1 MINMFSDMIRG
12 NRLFVVLL
20 FLLVCSCSSK
30 LAAVKPGET
39 FEPEKAFE
47 KANGLLEKKDYEEAR
62 TAFLEIKNRDTSRKF
77 APLAQ
82 LKIADSYVKEGE
94 SELAIAE
101 FRKFLEAYPDHKYAV
116 YAQYQIASVYFDQI
130 EGPERGYSGAAKALE
145 EFEKLK
151 KMYPRNPYRE
161 VIDIKIQKC
170 RNVIAGYEFLVGEFY
185 YKKGSFNAAINR
197 FQDILK
203 TYPDYQREAEV
214 FFYIGMS
221 YKNLGQKDKASE
233 YLKRLV
239 EKYPNNKFTADAK
252 KELVKFKP

>member
-1 MINMFSDMIRG
+1 MINMFSAMLRG
-12 NRLFVVLL
+12 NKLFVVLL
-20 FLLVCSCSSK
+20 ILFVCSCSSK
-30 LAAVKPGET
+30 LAAVKPSET

-47 KANGLLEKKDYEEAR
+47 KANELFEKKDYEAAR

-82 LKIADSYVKEGE
+82 LKIADSYVKEDE

-170 RNVIAGYEFLVGEFY
+170 RNIIASYEFLVGEFY

-197 FQDILK
+197 FTEILK
-203 TYPDYQREAEV
+203 TYPDYQRKAEV
-214 FFYIGMS
+214 LFYIGMS
-221 YKNLGQKDKASE
+221 YKNLGQKDKALE
-233 YLKRLV
+233 YLNRLA
-239 EKYPNNKFTADAK
+239 EEYPNNKFSADAK
-252 KELVKFKP
+252 KELSKFKP

>member
-1 MINMFSDMIRG
+1 MINMFSAMVRG
-12 NRLFVVLL
+12 NRLFVVFLLL
-20 FLLVCSCSSK
+20 FVCSCSSK

-47 KANGLLEKKDYEEAR
+47 KANELLEKKDYEAAR

-82 LKIADSYVKEGE
+82 LKIADSYVQEGE

-197 FQDILK
+197 FAEVLK
-203 TYPDYQREAEV
+203 NYPDYQMKAEV
-214 FFYIGMS
+214 LFYIGMS
-221 YKNLGQKDKASE
+221 YKNLGQKDRALE
-233 YLKRLV
+233 YLNRLV
-239 EKYPNNKFTADAK
+239 EEYPNNKFSADAK
-252 KELVKFKP
+252 KELTKIKS

>member
-116 YAQYQIASVYFDQI
+116 YAQYQIASAYFDQI

-197 FQDILK
+197 FRDILK

>member
-1 MINMFSDMIRG
+1 MIRG
-12 NRLFVVLL
+12 NRLFVVFLLL
-20 FLLVCSCSSK
+20 FICSCSSK
-30 LAAVKPGET
+30 PAAVKPGET

-47 KANGLLEKKDYEEAR
+47 KANELLEKKDYEAAR

-170 RNVIAGYEFLVGEFY
+170 RNVIASYEFLVGEFY

-197 FQDILK
+197 FAEVLK
-203 TYPDYQREAEV
+203 TYPDYQKKAEV
-214 FFYIGMS
+214 LFYVGMS
-221 YKNLGQKDKASE
+221 YKNLGQKDKALE
-233 YLKRLV
+233 YLNRRV
-239 EKYPNNKFTADAK
+239 EEYPNNKFSADAK
-252 KELVKFKP
+252 KELAKIKS